1 MTTIRDM
8 QKWHELEQE
17 KNLSSMKTIAFAQAA
32 HEFRNPLNGIIQSL
46 ELLQDMIDQE
56 RGLQYYQIAK
66 NCSKL
71 MLHLINDVLDFSQI
85 EANKFV
91 LNYDVVSIKDLL
103 DESISVLKFK
113 AESKG
118 LEIFYEIEQNF
129 PEFIITDENRV
140 R

>member
-1 MTTIRDM
+1 
-8 QKWHELEQE
+8 
-17 KNLSSMKTIAFAQAA
+17 
-32 HEFRNPLNGIIQSL
+32 
-46 ELLQDMIDQE
+46 
-56 RGLQYYQIAK
+56 
-66 NCSKL
+66 
-71 MLHLINDVLDFSQI
+71 MLHLINDILDFSQI